1 MIFSSFR
8 VETTYLVVL
17 NINLLK
23 ILYKCSVPS
32 EDTDKEKLKE
42 KESYDS
48 VHNLV
53 NLSKMKS
60 NATVN

>member
-1 MIFSSFR
+1 
-8 VETTYLVVL
+8 LVL

-42 KESYDS
+42 RII
-48 VHNLV
+48 
-53 NLSKMKS
+53 
-60 NATVN
+60 